1 MTEIFLA
8 ISVALSLLAVLL
20 VAASAF
26 MSTYTAWIYRE
37 NIPAIREHRPLPE
50 PPWAV
55 RVGERIAHWPK
66 KKGEY

>member
-8 ISVALSLLAVLL
+8 ISVVLSLLAFLL
-20 VAASAF
+20 VAATVF
-26 MSTYTAWIYRE
+26 MSAYTAWIYRE
-37 NIPAIREHRPLPE
+37 NIPAIREHRPLPKA
-50 PPWAV
+50 PWFV